1 MFKYSYNKFLI
12 LFLLSTLLNLN
23 AQNRI
28 DVKKLKSNFVIS
40 ENKEK
45 YYSNLVKNVNTT
57 FSETA
62 ISNSELWVK
71 ALRDAQSIFLKNNLV
86 ESGIQKS
93 LTQTIDINLKLQRVT
108 LEVAYSLYQNNF
120 SKEVLNIFE
129 KTQDPI
135 SFAISALYLQTSD
148 ISNSQIFDFDEILKQ
163 KFPNY
168 DQNSILINLKNEL
181 TNNNSENISEAQLK
195 DLLNHNFQ
203 NGKTI
208 VYSIHR
214 KNRIYPGIAI
224 IKKTDGNFLKNDDGT
239 IFNIQQLA
247 LSYSNLPGYIPNGNT
262 PQGVYSIVGWY
273 ISPTETI
280 GPTPNLLVRSPF
292 EVSTEIFYHGK
303 QKKNSWN
310 FFEYIELLPESLQ
323 NYHPL
328 FETYNAGKSG
338 RKLIIAHGS
347 TDETKYY
354 KDQPYYPLTPTR
366 GCLSSKEIWS
376 ESTGYCI
383 ESDQA
388 KLINAYKSVGNKNGF
403 LVVFE
408 LDNQN
413 KPVTIEEISKLLDR

>member
-208 VYSIHR
+208 VY
-214 KNRIYPGIAI
+214 
-224 IKKTDGNFLKNDDGT
+224 
-239 IFNIQQLA
+239 
-247 LSYSNLPGYIPNGNT
+247 
-262 PQGVYSIVGWY
+262 
-273 ISPTETI
+273 
-280 GPTPNLLVRSPF
+280 
-292 EVSTEIFYHGK
+292 
-303 QKKNSWN
+303 
-310 FFEYIELLPESLQ
+310 
-323 NYHPL
+323 
-328 FETYNAGKSG
+328 
-338 RKLIIAHGS
+338 
-347 TDETKYY
+347 
-354 KDQPYYPLTPTR
+354 
-366 GCLSSKEIWS
+366 
-376 ESTGYCI
+376 
-383 ESDQA
+383 
-388 KLINAYKSVGNKNGF
+388 
-403 LVVFE
+403 
-408 LDNQN
+408 
-413 KPVTIEEISKLLDR
+413 

>member
-224 IKKTDGNFLKNDDGT
+224 IKKTDGNF
-239 IFNIQQLA
+239 
-247 LSYSNLPGYIPNGNT
+247 
-262 PQGVYSIVGWY
+262 
-273 ISPTETI
+273 
-280 GPTPNLLVRSPF
+280 
-292 EVSTEIFYHGK
+292 
-303 QKKNSWN
+303 
-310 FFEYIELLPESLQ
+310 
-323 NYHPL
+323 
-328 FETYNAGKSG
+328 
-338 RKLIIAHGS
+338 
-347 TDETKYY
+347 
-354 KDQPYYPLTPTR
+354 
-366 GCLSSKEIWS
+366 
-376 ESTGYCI
+376 
-383 ESDQA
+383 
-388 KLINAYKSVGNKNGF
+388 
-403 LVVFE
+403 
-408 LDNQN
+408 
-413 KPVTIEEISKLLDR
+413 

>member
-195 DLLNHNFQ
+195 DLLNHNL
-203 NGKTI
+203 K
-208 VYSIHR
+208 
-214 KNRIYPGIAI
+214 K
-224 IKKTDGNFLKNDDGT
+224 KKT
-239 IFNIQQLA
+239 
-247 LSYSNLPGYIPNGNT
+247 
-262 PQGVYSIVGWY
+262 
-273 ISPTETI
+273 
-280 GPTPNLLVRSPF
+280 
-292 EVSTEIFYHGK
+292 
-303 QKKNSWN
+303 
-310 FFEYIELLPESLQ
+310 
-323 NYHPL
+323 
-328 FETYNAGKSG
+328 
-338 RKLIIAHGS
+338 
-347 TDETKYY
+347 
-354 KDQPYYPLTPTR
+354 
-366 GCLSSKEIWS
+366 
-376 ESTGYCI
+376 
-383 ESDQA
+383 
-388 KLINAYKSVGNKNGF
+388 
-403 LVVFE
+403 
-408 LDNQN
+408 
-413 KPVTIEEISKLLDR
+413 